1 LLENCLSAQ
10 NEKDD
15 SLKYIYISYM
25 INIKVTEKAND
36 AQRMNSFYDKLQ
48 QNIDLQVDREDLL
61 VVKCKLFM
69 RFKNFVKNLYKND
82 PNNIFIKC
90 LKINSYEKVDIQY
103 VPNAKEIHCE
113 IAIYDHINPGATK
126 VGLFSRSDFTD
137 NER

>member
-1 LLENCLSAQ
+1 MN
-10 NEKDD
+10 
-15 SLKYIYISYM
+15 
-25 INIKVTEKAND
+25 NIKVTEKAND

-61 VVKCKLFM
+61 VVKCNLFI
-69 RFKNFVKNLYKND
+69 RFENFVKNLYKND